1 MPTTCSTYSGT
12 CLILSLR
19 LKNPRRPPAG
29 IRGGITN
36 NMQTPRTDTRG
47 RNVGAREP
55 SVGLRDGGQ
64 IVKYLFYTFRE
75 FLFLPGIVR
84 IPPCGQR
91 PGIPL

>member
-55 SVGLRDGGQ
+55 SAVAAMQMMCCQNPQFTSSQSGKIRGIAKRVGF
-64 IVKYLFYTFRE
+64 IF
-75 FLFLPGIVR
+75 
-84 IPPCGQR
+84 
-91 PGIPL
+91 